1 MTTAAPST
9 HSPARPATH
18 SALPHKPEL
27 AINGGAPVSKTAVPF
42 MSTGLQPADI
52 DAATAV
58 LKSGMLRAA
67 KKCEELEQR
76 FAAMTGAKHMMTCAN
91 GTCALQL
98 AYEPLFK
105 AGDDVLVPAWTYI
118 ATVSMVVARGGN
130 PIFVDALPDTMQIDM
145 ADAAR
150 KLTPRTTAIAA
161 THLYGCPVDID
172 AVQSLARKHNLKVI
186 YDAAQ
191 AHLST
196 YKGKGIGAYGD
207 AVTYSFYATKN
218 LGTGEGGSI
227 SCNDDALARQIKLL
241 RSHGETD
248 KYLHEQVGYNYR
260 MNDIT
265 GAIGCS
271 KLDRLQAETDA
282 RRAVAKKYDAAIAH
296 IDGLMAPATTPG
308 AEAVY
313 HLYVARLDTGKFLC
327 TRDQFCDALKAEGV
341 PTAIHYPRP
350 LTRQPAFSRFVK
362 STPAPG
368 TMGGTGHC
376 GAGCGCAG
384 GMGAAVG
391 VGGGGAPVRQ
401 DHPPV
406 ADMLSKQVFALP
418 MHHALTPDQIKSV
431 TDALT
436 KVAAAYR
443 A

>member
-1 MTTAAPST
+1 MATAVAPA
-9 HSPARPATH
+9 SPAAK
-18 SALPHKPEL
+18 SLPVNPSL
-27 AINGGAPVSKTAVPF
+27 AINGGTPVSKAWGGAVPF
-42 MSTGLQPADI
+42 MQTALAEKDI
-52 DAATAV
+52 EAAITV
-58 LKSGMLRAA
+58 LKSGMLRAW

-76 FAAMTGAKHMMTCAN
+76 MAQLSGAKHAMTCAN

-98 AYEPLFK
+98 AYEPLFER
-105 AGDDVLVPAWTYI
+105 GDDVLVPAWTYI

-150 KLTPRTTAIAA
+150 KITPKTRAIAA

-172 AVQSLARKHNLKVI
+172 AVQALAAKHNLKVI

-191 AHLST
+191 AHLAT
-196 YKGKGIGAYGD
+196 FKGKGIGAFGD

-218 LGTGEGGSI
+218 LATGEGGMI
-227 SCNDDALARQIKLL
+227 TCNDDALARQIKLL

-271 KLDRLQAETDA
+271 RLDRLENETQKRQEAAA
-282 RRAVAKKYDAAIAH
+282 RYDTILSG
-296 IDGLMAPATTPG
+296 IPGLITPKTTPG
-308 AEAVY
+308 AVSAY
-313 HLYVARLDTGKFLC
+313 HLYIARIDPTKFVC

-341 PTAIHYPRP
+341 PTAVHYPRP

-362 STPAPG
+362 D
-368 TMGGTGHC
+368 
-376 GAGCGCAG
+376 
-384 GMGAAVG
+384 
-391 VGGGGAPVRQ
+391 GGASCPVSEKLCQ
-401 DHPPV
+401 
-406 ADMLSKQVFALP
+406 QVFALP
-418 MHHALTPDQIKSV
+418 MHHGLTEEHFKTVEAALK
-431 TDALT
+431 
-436 KVAAAYR
+436 KVADAYR